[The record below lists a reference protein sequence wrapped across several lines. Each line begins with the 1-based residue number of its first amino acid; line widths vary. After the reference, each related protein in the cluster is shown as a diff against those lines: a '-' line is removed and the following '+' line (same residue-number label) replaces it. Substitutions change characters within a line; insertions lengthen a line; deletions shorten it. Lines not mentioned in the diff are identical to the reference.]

1 MKRLKRKI
9 SDSNYSKTLDREER
23 LLYKK
28 AIKQIEETNR
38 RLKKLER
45 GIDLNKAKYNPKTKR
60 WERTGNIVVLE
71 NGKKRTIKTT
81 NYLRAKSGTWATKK
95 LSDKL
100 GSLYNKKTNKISMP
114 VKFDKASLRA
124 IIKATNNFLN
134 SQTSTLEGI
143 KKVQDKTK
151 ETIRNI
157 IDNPDNINN
166 FTDNDVETLY
176 NFWNDSDW
184 QDITQYIPPSDLY
197 VIMMDSESDTD
208 FLSKIEMYIDKD
220 SLYGDADMKDKL
232 VNIYH
237 KFR

>member
-1 MKRLKRKI
+1 
-9 SDSNYSKTLDREER
+9 
-23 LLYKK
+23 
-28 AIKQIEETNR
+28 
-38 RLKKLER
+38 
-45 GIDLNKAKYNPKTKR
+45 
-60 WERTGNIVVLE
+60 
-71 NGKKRTIKTT
+71 
-81 NYLRAKSGTWATKK
+81 
-95 LSDKL
+95 
-100 GSLYNKKTNKISMP
+100 MP

-124 IIKATNNFLN
+124 VIKATGNFLK

-143 KKVQDKTK
+143 KNVQDKTK

-232 VNIYH
+232 INIYH